1 MMFQKLKYIN
11 FHLSSPPRKTFQRV
25 LIMISY
31 HGEISLMQSADS
43 LTVLGWAWLEMM
55 AETESTELAD
65 CLTVAELSP
74 SSKQSSDMLTFLT
87 SSITD
92 LALII

>member
-1 MMFQKLKYIN
+1 MFQKLKFIN
-11 FHLSSPPRKTFQRV
+11 FHLSPPLRKTFQRV

-65 CLTVAELSP
+65 CPAVAETQSGQSMARLSL
-74 SSKQSSDMLTFLT
+74 SGKKSSDIRHD
-87 SSITD
+87 SQ
-92 LALII
+92 